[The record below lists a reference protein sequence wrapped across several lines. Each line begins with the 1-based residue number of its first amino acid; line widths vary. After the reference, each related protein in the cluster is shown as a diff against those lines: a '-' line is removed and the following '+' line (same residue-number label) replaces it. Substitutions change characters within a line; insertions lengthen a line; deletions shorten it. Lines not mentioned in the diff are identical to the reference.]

1 MDSNTVL
8 SLDNITKRIKRKDL
22 VKDVSFSLQKGEI
35 LGLLG
40 PNGSGKTTIMR
51 QIVGLTFPTS
61 GSIVVLGETVRHTNR
76 DYLKHIGAI
85 IENPEFYNYMT
96 GYQNLQQFLRLSDY
110 EVTTDELDAIIEK
123 VHLTD
128 SIHNK
133 VKTYSLGMR
142 QRLGVAQAIL
152 HNPSVLILD
161 EPTNGLDPQGVR
173 EFREL
178 LIELAQTSNVGILIS
193 SHLLNEIE
201 QICTRLLVLENGI
214 IIKDESLDS
223 MLATTQTVRLTT
235 NDNHSAKLSLE
246 TLDYVSEI
254 VGAELVVT
262 LKSTSLAEIIRTL
275 VNDNIDIITLE
286 HHRESLED
294 NFIKLTNHKGGH

>member
-22 VKDVSFSLQKGEI
+22 VKDVNFSLQKGEI

-178 LIELAQTSNVGILIS
+178 LKELAQTSNVGILIS

-201 QICTRLLVLENGI
+201 QICTRLLVLENGV

-254 VGAELVVT
+254 VGLELIVT